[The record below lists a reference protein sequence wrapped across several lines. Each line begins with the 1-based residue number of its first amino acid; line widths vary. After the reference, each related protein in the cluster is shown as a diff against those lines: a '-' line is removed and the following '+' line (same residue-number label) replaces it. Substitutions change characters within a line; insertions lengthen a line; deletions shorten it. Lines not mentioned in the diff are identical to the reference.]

1 MSESD
6 TLRKEVPPLTGT
18 LPPQCR
24 QDLDSLRRFIDQ
36 TAGRSRAGAPV
47 DPGEFREVLL
57 TGATGFLG
65 RFLLRD
71 LLRRNPNLT
80 VTCIVRADD
89 TDHAMSRIRAA
100 LEEAE
105 IQDDEL
111 SPRIRALV
119 GDIHLPR
126 FGQEP
131 SEFADLC
138 RRIDAVY
145 HLAASLT
152 VATPYVALRRTNVF
166 SIRPVLDLCL
176 ATRLKHLFFAS
187 TMGVFPEY
195 FCGFANEYSG
205 SRITHQM
212 QPDVASMKR
221 AFPLGLL
228 GYPWTK
234 VVVEQALLHATRA
247 GVPLALFRLPHANV
261 ASTGFG
267 NADDVAVRTV
277 ASVVD
282 VGRMPE
288 GFTLQWSQAAADV
301 VADTMAAISLNPDR
315 RFTIYHY
322 SEDPPLGHEMQLSDF
337 GLYYRTVPY
346 DTFKRACLAR
356 GERSPLHGFWNL
368 IDHGAPYWF
377 SGDATAPSRRVCNR
391 AVRADCPDPIRWP
404 GAYAMLRRSLDW
416 LHDHR
421 ERWPYRIPESR
432 LDYDNLVRRAESLA
446 REYDVPFDVAF
457 PAWKLEGL
465 RRLVQAVTAPEA
477 GARAERYDYVAFDLT
492 RRLRNNAA
500 LEAER
505 RRHPEIAGQDVR
517 RPVFIVGINR
527 TGTTFLHRLMSR
539 DPRFWTLQGY
549 EYVEPVLAGG
559 DYATLAGSADDPR
572 RAFAQELLDASGI
585 VDMFKGVH
593 HFDVN
598 EPEEDL
604 GLLRMGF
611 AAWGAT
617 VWFHI
622 PDFARWLAGRN
633 MSDSYALHRRAMQ
646 NYTHQRRQRRSGGGG
661 QWVLKTPFH
670 LFELEA
676 LVTTYPD
683 ALFIQTHREPAEFM
697 GSWNSLVD
705 RVRNLSCHPRPPG
718 DLGAEQLEFM
728 SRMLDRAVDFRT
740 RHPELEDRWVDISFY
755 DLVQDPMAVVGHIYE
770 RFGWSLEPG
779 AVAAMDRWLEVQAAR
794 RRGEKRHK
802 YHLADFGLT
811 RADVDSAFSRYRDFL
826 SRGGHRASSIKPSGS

>member
-1 MSESD
+1 MRRMSESD
-6 TLRKEVPPLTGT
+6 TLRREVPPLRGT

-24 QDLDSLRRFIDQ
+24 HDVDSLRRFIDE
-36 TAGRSRAGAPV
+36 ASSRSRASAPV
-47 DPGEFREVLL
+47 GPENFREVLL

-89 TDHAMSRIRAA
+89 ADHALARIRAA
-100 LEEAE
+100 LEEAA

-111 SPRIRALV
+111 APRIRALV

-126 FGQEP
+126 FGLEP
-131 SEFADLC
+131 PQFADLC
-138 RRIDAVY
+138 QRIDAVY

-166 SIRPVLDLCL
+166 SIRAVLDLCL
-176 ATRLKHLFFAS
+176 STRLKHIFFAS

-212 QPDVASMKR
+212 QPDIASMTR

-234 VVVEQALLHATRA
+234 VVVEQALLHAIRA
-247 GVPLALFRLPHANV
+247 GVPVALFRLPHANV

-282 VGRMPE
+282 VEQMPE
-288 GFTLQWSQAAADV
+288 GFTLQWSHAAADV

-322 SEDPPLGHEMQLSDF
+322 AEDPPLGPEMQLADF

-346 DTFKRACLAR
+346 EAFKRACLAR
-356 GERSPLHGFWNL
+356 GERSPLHGFWSL
-368 IDHGAPYWF
+368 IDHGASYWF
-377 SGDATAPSRRVCNR
+377 SGNATEPSLRVCNR
-391 AVRADCPDPIRWP
+391 ALRADCPDPIQWP
-404 GAYAMLRRSLDW
+404 SAYTILQRSLDW
-416 LHDHR
+416 LRANR

-432 LDYDNLVRRAESLA
+432 LDYDKLVRRAESCA
-446 REYDVPFDVAF
+446 RECDVPFDEAF

-465 RRLVQAVTAPEA
+465 RRLVQAVTAPET
-477 GARAERYDYVAFDLT
+477 GARAERYDYIAFDVT
-492 RRLRNNAA
+492 RRLRNNASLA
-500 LEAER
+500 AER
-505 RRHPEIAGQDVR
+505 RRYPAIAEQDVR
-517 RPVFIVGINR
+517 QPVFIVGVNR

-539 DPRFWTLQGY
+539 DQRFWTLRGY

-559 DYATLAGSADDPR
+559 DYVTLAGSADDPR
-572 RAFAQELLDASGI
+572 RALAQELLSASGI
-585 VDMFKGVH
+585 LDMFKGVH

-604 GLLRMGF
+604 GLLRLGF
-611 AAWGAT
+611 SAWGAT
-617 VWFHI
+617 IWFDI
-622 PDFARWLAGRN
+622 PDFARWLAGKD
-633 MSDSYALHRRAMQ
+633 MSESYAFHRRAMQ
-646 NYTHQRRQRRSGGGG
+646 GYTWQRGQQPGGGGG
-661 QWVLKTPFH
+661 QWLLKAPFH
-670 LFELEA
+670 LFELDA
-676 LVTTYPD
+676 LIKTYPD
-683 ALFIQTHREPAEFM
+683 ALFIQTHREPAQFM
-697 GSWNSLVD
+697 GSWASLVD
-705 RVRNLSCHPRPPG
+705 RVRSLSCEPRPPV

-728 SRMLDRAVDFRT
+728 SRMMDGAVSFRT
-740 RHPELEDRWVDISFY
+740 AHPELEDRWMDVSFY
-755 DLVQDPMAVVGHIYE
+755 DLVQDPLAVVGRIYDH
-770 RFGWSLEPG
+770 FGWTLERG
-779 AVAAMDRWLEVQAAR
+779 AVAEMDAWLAEQAKHR
-794 RRGEKRHK
+794 RTEKRHK
-802 YHLADFGLT
+802 YDIADYGLT
-811 RADVDSAFSRYRDFL
+811 REMIDAAFARYHEFV
-826 SRGGHRASSIKPSGS
+826 SERGIRESSL

>member
-1 MSESD
+1 MRHVSESD
-6 TLRKEVPPLTGT
+6 TLRREVPPLTGT

-24 QDLDSLRRFIDQ
+24 HDVDSLRRFIDE
-36 TAGRSRAGAPV
+36 ASSRSRASAPV
-47 DPGEFREVLL
+47 GPEDFREVLL

-89 TDHAMSRIRAA
+89 SDHALARIQLA

-105 IQDDEL
+105 IEHDEL
-111 SPRIRALV
+111 VPRIRALM
-119 GDIHLPR
+119 GDIHSPR
-126 FGQEP
+126 FGLEP
-131 SEFADLC
+131 HLFADLC
-138 RRIDAVY
+138 QRIDAVY

-166 SIRPVLDLCL
+166 SIRGVLDLCL
-176 ATRLKHLFFAS
+176 TTRPKHLFFAS

-205 SRITHQM
+205 SRIAHQV
-212 QPDVASMKR
+212 QPDIASMKR

-247 GVPLALFRLPHANV
+247 GVPVALFRLPHANV

-282 VGRMPE
+282 VRRMPE

-301 VADTMAAISLNPDR
+301 VTDTMAAISLNPDR

-322 SEDPPLGHEMQLSDF
+322 AEDPPLGPEMRLSDF
-337 GLYYRTVPY
+337 GLYYRTVSY
-346 DTFKRACLAR
+346 EAFKRACLAR
-356 GERSPLHGFWNL
+356 GERSPLHGFWGL

-377 SGDATAPSRRVCNR
+377 GGSATAPYHRVCSR
-391 AVRADCPDPIRWP
+391 ALRADCPDPIPWP
-404 GAYAMLRRSLDW
+404 SAYTMLRRSLDW
-416 LHDHR
+416 LRDHR

-432 LDYDNLVRRAESLA
+432 LDYDGLVRRAESLA
-446 REYDVPFDVAF
+446 CEYDVPFDVAF

-465 RRLVQAVTAPEA
+465 RRLVQAVTASEA
-477 GARAERYDYVAFDLT
+477 GARTERYDYIAFDLT
-492 RRLRNNAA
+492 RRLRNNAS

-505 RRHPEIAGQDVR
+505 QRYPEIAEQDVR

-539 DPRFWTLQGY
+539 DPRFWTLRGY

-572 RAFAQELLDASGI
+572 RAFAEELLNASGI
-585 VDMFKGVH
+585 LDMFKGVH

-622 PDFARWLAGRN
+622 PDFARWLAGRD
-633 MSDSYALHRRAMQ
+633 MSESYALHRRAMQ
-646 NYTHQRRQRRSGGGG
+646 SYTYQRRQRPGRREG
-661 QWVLKTPFH
+661 QWVLKAPFH

-676 LVTTYPD
+676 LIKTYPD
-683 ALFIQTHREPAEFM
+683 ALFIQTHREPAQVM

-705 RVRNLSCHPRPPG
+705 RVRSLSCKPRALD
-718 DLGAEQLEFM
+718 DLGLEQLEFM
-728 SRMLDRAVDFRT
+728 SRMLNEAVDFRT
-740 RHPELEDRWVDISFY
+740 SHPELEDRWLDVSFY
-755 DLVQDPMAVVGHIYE
+755 DLVEDPMAVVAHVYD
-770 RFGWSLEPG
+770 RFGWAPEPE
-779 AVAAMDRWLEVQAAR
+779 AVAAMDEWREVQAAHR
-794 RRGEKRHK
+794 QKAKRHK
-802 YHLADFGLT
+802 YDIADYGLT
-811 RADVDSAFSRYRDFL
+811 REMIDAAFARYREFL
-826 SRGGHRASSIKPSGS
+826 SEGDRRASLL

>member
-1 MSESD
+1 MPESD
-6 TLRKEVPPLTGT
+6 TLRREAPPLTGT

-24 QDLDSLRRFIDQ
+24 HDLDSLKRFIDQ
-36 TAGRSRAGAPV
+36 TAGDSPATAPV
-47 DPGEFREVLL
+47 DPSEFREVLL

-65 RFLLRD
+65 RFLLLD
-71 LLRRNPNLT
+71 LLRRNPKLT

-89 TDHAMSRIRAA
+89 ADHALARIHAA

-111 SPRIRALV
+111 APRIRALV

-126 FGQEP
+126 FGLEP
-131 SEFADLC
+131 TRFADLC
-138 RRIDAVY
+138 QRIDAVY

-152 VATPYVALRRTNVF
+152 VATPYVGLRRTNVY

-176 ATRLKHLFFAS
+176 TTRLKHLFFAS

-195 FCGFANEYSG
+195 FCGFANEYSD

-212 QPDVASMKR
+212 QPDIASMTR
-221 AFPLGLL
+221 AFPIGLL

-247 GVPLALFRLPHANV
+247 GVPVALFRLPHANV

-282 VGRMPE
+282 VERMPE
-288 GFTLQWSQAAADV
+288 GFTLQWSHAAADV
-301 VADTMAAISLNPDR
+301 VSDTMAAISLNPDR

-322 SEDPPLGHEMQLSDF
+322 AEDPPLGHEMQLADF
-337 GLYYRTVPY
+337 GLYYGTVPY
-346 DTFKRACLAR
+346 ESFKRACLAR
-356 GERSPLHGFWNL
+356 GERSPLHGFWSL
-368 IDHGAPYWF
+368 IDHGASYWF
-377 SGDATAPSRRVCNR
+377 SGNATEPSLRVCNR
-391 AVRADCPDPIRWP
+391 ALRADCPDPIQWP
-404 GAYAMLRRSLDW
+404 SAYMILQRSLEW
-416 LHDHR
+416 LRANR

-432 LDYDNLVRRAESLA
+432 LDYEKLVRRAESCA
-446 REYDVPFDVAF
+446 REYDVPFDAAF
-457 PAWKLEGL
+457 PPWKLEGL
-465 RRLVQAVTAPEA
+465 RRLVQAVTAPET
-477 GARAERYDYVAFDLT
+477 GARTERYDYIAFDLT
-492 RRLRNNAA
+492 RRFRNNAA

-505 RRHPEIAGQDVR
+505 RRYPEIAEQAVR
-517 RPVFIVGINR
+517 KPVFIVGVNR

-539 DPRFWTLQGY
+539 DPRFWTLRGY

-572 RAFAQELLDASGI
+572 RALAQELLSASGI
-585 VDMFKGVH
+585 LDMFKGVH

-604 GLLRMGF
+604 GLLRLGF

-617 VWFHI
+617 IWFDI
-622 PDFARWLAGRN
+622 PDLARWLAGRD
-633 MSDSYALHRRAMQ
+633 MSQSYAFHRRAMQ
-646 NYTHQRRQRRSGGGG
+646 SYTHQRRQRPGHGAG
-661 QWVLKTPFH
+661 QWVLKAPFH

-676 LVTTYPD
+676 LIRTYPD
-683 ALFIQTHREPAEFM
+683 ALFIQTHREPAQVM
-697 GSWNSLVD
+697 GSWCSLVE
-705 RVRNLSCHPRPPG
+705 RVRRLSCEPG
-718 DLGAEQLEFM
+718 APDDLGAEQLQFM
-728 SRMLDRAVDFRT
+728 SRMLNCAVDFRT
-740 RHPELEDRWVDISFY
+740 SHPELEDRWLDISFY
-755 DLVQDPMAVVGHIYE
+755 DLVENPMAVVAHIYE
-770 RFGWSLEPG
+770 RFGWSLEPK
-779 AVAAMDRWLEVQAAR
+779 AAAAMDHWIEVQAAR

-802 YHLADFGLT
+802 YDLADYGLT
-811 RADVDSAFSRYRDFL
+811 REKVDSAFSRYRDFL
-826 SRGGHRASSIKPSGS
+826 SRGGHRSSLFP

>member
-6 TLRKEVPPLTGT
+6 ALRREVPPLRGT

-24 QDLDSLRRFIDQ
+24 HDVDSLRRFIDE
-36 TAGRSRAGAPV
+36 ASGRSRASAPA
-47 DPGEFREVLL
+47 DPSDFREVLL

-89 TDHAMSRIRAA
+89 SDHALARIQAA
-100 LEEAE
+100 MEEAGT
-105 IQDDEL
+105 QDDEL
-111 SPRIRALV
+111 GPRIRALV

-126 FGQEP
+126 FGLEP
-131 SEFADLC
+131 PQFADLC

-145 HLAASLT
+145 HLAASLS
-152 VATPYVALRRTNVF
+152 VATPYADLSRTNVF
-166 SIRPVLDLCL
+166 SIRSALDLCL
-176 ATRLKHLFFAS
+176 TTRLKHIFFAS
-187 TMGVFPEY
+187 TMGIFPEY
-195 FCGFANEYSG
+195 YCGFANEYSG

-212 QPDVASMKR
+212 QPDIASMMR

-234 VVVEQALLHATRA
+234 VVVEQVLLHATRA
-247 GVPLALFRLPHANV
+247 GVPVALFRLPHTNV

-282 VGRMPE
+282 VERMPE
-288 GFTLQWSQAAADV
+288 GFTLQWSHAAVDV
-301 VADTMAAISLNPDR
+301 VADTLAAISLNPDR

-322 SEDPPLGHEMQLSDF
+322 SEDPPLGHEMQLADL
-337 GLYYRTVPY
+337 GLYYDTVPY
-346 DTFKRACLAR
+346 EAFKRACLAR
-356 GERSPLHGFWNL
+356 GDRSPLHGFWGL

-377 SGDATAPSRRVCNR
+377 SGNATEPSLRVCNR
-391 AVRADCPDPIRWP
+391 ALRADCPDPIQWP
-404 GAYAMLRRSLDW
+404 SAYIILQRSLDW
-416 LHDHR
+416 LRAHR

-432 LDYDNLVRRAESLA
+432 LDYDKLVRRAESCA

-465 RRLVQAVTAPEA
+465 RRLVQAVTAPET
-477 GARAERYDYVAFDLT
+477 GARADRYGYLAFDLT
-492 RRLRNNAA
+492 RRLRNNAS
-500 LEAER
+500 LEAEHR
-505 RRHPEIAGQDVR
+505 RYPEIAEQDVTQ
-517 RPVFIVGINR
+517 PVFIVGVNR

-539 DPRFWTLQGY
+539 DPRFWTLRGF

-572 RAFAQELLDASGI
+572 RPFAEELLSASGI
-585 VDMFKGVH
+585 LDMFKGVH

-611 AAWGAT
+611 SAWGAT
-617 VWFHI
+617 IWFHT
-622 PDFARWLAGRN
+622 PDFARWLAGRD
-633 MSDSYALHRRAMQ
+633 MSESYAFHRRAMQ
-646 NYTHQRRQRRSGGGG
+646 NYTYQRRQRLGRSEG
-661 QWVLKTPFH
+661 QWVLKAPFH
-670 LFELEA
+670 LFELEV
-676 LVTTYPD
+676 LIKTYPD
-683 ALFIQTHREPAEFM
+683 ALFIQTHREPAQVM
-697 GSWNSLVD
+697 GSWCSLVD
-705 RVRNLSCHPRPPG
+705 RIRRLSCEPQSFH

-728 SRMLDRAVDFRT
+728 SRMLNGAVDFRT
-740 RHPELEDRWVDISFY
+740 SHPELEDRWLDVSFY
-755 DLVQDPMAVVGHIYE
+755 DLVEEPMAVVAHIYD
-770 RFGWSLEPG
+770 RFGWSLDPA
-779 AVAAMDRWLEVQAAR
+779 AVAAMDEWREVQAAHR
-794 RRGEKRHK
+794 QKAKRHK
-802 YHLADFGLT
+802 YDIADYGLT
-811 RADVDSAFSRYRDFL
+811 REMIDAAFARYREFL
-826 SRGGHRASSIKPSGS
+826 SEGDRRASLL

>member
-1 MSESD
+1 MPESGA
-6 TLRKEVPPLTGT
+6 LRKEVPPLTGT
-18 LPPQCR
+18 LPPQCGH
-24 QDLDSLRRFIDQ
+24 DLDSLRRFIDQ
-36 TAGRSRAGAPV
+36 TAGRSRASAAV
-47 DPGEFREVLL
+47 DPTDFREVLL

-65 RFLLRD
+65 RFLLLD

-89 TDHAMSRIRAA
+89 ADHAMARIQAA
-100 LEEAE
+100 LDEAE
-105 IQDDEL
+105 IQDDDL
-111 SPRIRALV
+111 SPRIRPLV
-119 GDIHLPR
+119 GDIHLSR
-126 FGQEP
+126 FGLEP

-138 RRIDAVY
+138 QRIDAVY
-145 HLAASLT
+145 HLAASLS
-152 VATPYVALRRTNVF
+152 VATPYAALSRTNVF
-166 SIRPVLDLCL
+166 SIRPVLELCL
-176 ATRLKHLFFAS
+176 TTRLKHLFFAS

-212 QPDVASMKR
+212 QPDIASMKR

-261 ASTGFG
+261 ASSGFG

-282 VGRMPE
+282 VQRMPE

-301 VADTMAAISLNPDR
+301 VSDTMAAISLNPDR

-322 SEDPPLGHEMQLSDF
+322 AEDPPLGHDMQLADF

-346 DTFKRACLAR
+346 EAFKRACLAR

-368 IDHGAPYWF
+368 IDHGASYWF

-391 AVRADCPDPIRWP
+391 ALRADCPDPIRWP
-404 GAYAMLRRSLDW
+404 SPYAMLRRSLDW
-416 LHDHR
+416 LRDHS
-421 ERWPYRIPESR
+421 ELWPYRIPESH
-432 LDYDNLVRRAESLA
+432 LDYDNLVRRAEA
-446 REYDVPFDVAF
+446 CAQEYDVPFDAAF
-457 PAWKLEGL
+457 PAWKLERL
-465 RRLVQAVTAPEA
+465 RRLVQAVTAPET
-477 GARAERYDYVAFDLT
+477 GARTERYDYIAFDLT
-492 RRLRNNAA
+492 RRFRNNAS

-505 RRHPEIAGQDVR
+505 RLHPEIAEQEIT

-539 DPRFWTLQGY
+539 DPRFWTLHGY
-549 EYVEPVLAGG
+549 EYVEPVPAGG
-559 DYATLAGSADDPR
+559 NYATSAGTADDPR
-572 RAFAQELLDASGI
+572 RAFAEELLDAAGI
-585 VDMFKGVH
+585 IDTFKGVH

-604 GLLRMGF
+604 GLLRLGF
-611 AAWGAT
+611 AAWGAAI
-617 VWFHI
+617 WFHI
-622 PDFARWLAGRN
+622 PDFARWLGGRD
-633 MSDSYALHRRAMQ
+633 MTESYAFHRRAMQ
-646 NYTHQRRQRRSGGGG
+646 NYTHQRRQRNRGAG
-661 QWVLKTPFH
+661 QWVLKAPFH

-676 LVTTYPD
+676 LIKTYPD

-705 RVRNLSCHPRPPG
+705 RVRNLSCHPRPAH

-728 SRMLDRAVDFRT
+728 SRMLDCAVDFRT
-740 RHPELEDRWVDISFY
+740 RHPELEDRWVDVSFY
-755 DLVQDPMAVVGHIYE
+755 DLVQDPTAVVGHIYE
-770 RFGWSLEPG
+770 RFGWPLEPE
-779 AVAAMDRWLEVQAAR
+779 AVAAMEHWLEVQAAR

-811 RADVDSAFSRYRDFL
+811 REKVDAAFSRYRDFL
-826 SRGGHRASSIKPSGS
+826 TEGDRRASVL

>member
-1 MSESD
+1 MPESD
-6 TLRKEVPPLTGT
+6 TLRSEVPPLTAT

-24 QDLDSLRRFIDQ
+24 HDLDSLRRFIDE
-36 TAGRSRAGAPV
+36 TASRSRASAPV
-47 DPGEFREVLL
+47 GPADFREVLL

-65 RFLLRD
+65 RFLLGD
-71 LLRRNPNLT
+71 LLRRSPNLA

-89 TDHAMSRIRAA
+89 DDHALARVRAA

-105 IQDDEL
+105 VHDDEFT
-111 SPRIRALV
+111 PRIRALA
-119 GDIHLPR
+119 GDIHLPH
-126 FGQEP
+126 FGLEP
-131 SEFADLC
+131 PRFADLC
-138 RRIDAVY
+138 QRIDAVH
-145 HLAASLT
+145 HLAASLS

-176 ATRLKHLFFAS
+176 TTRLKHIFFAS

-205 SRITHQM
+205 GRITHQM
-212 QPDVASMKR
+212 QPDIASMKR

-247 GVPLALFRLPHANV
+247 GVPVALFRLPHANV
-261 ASTGFG
+261 TSTGFG

-277 ASVVD
+277 AAVVD
-282 VGRMPE
+282 AGRMPE

-322 SEDPPLGHEMQLSDF
+322 AEDPPLGPDMELADF
-337 GLYYRTVPY
+337 GLYYKTVSY
-346 DTFKRACLAR
+346 DAFKRACLSR

-377 SGDATAPSRRVCNR
+377 SGDATAPSHRVCSR
-391 AVRADCPDPIRWP
+391 ALRADCPDPIPWP
-404 GAYAMLRRSLDW
+404 SAYAMLRRSLDW
-416 LHDHR
+416 LRAHR

-446 REYDVPFDVAF
+446 REYDVPFAVAF
-457 PAWKLEGL
+457 PTWKLEGL
-465 RRLVQAVTAPEA
+465 RQLVQAVTAPEA
-477 GARAERYDYVAFDLT
+477 GARTERYDYIAFDLT
-492 RRLRNNAA
+492 RRLRNNAS

-505 RRHPEIAGQDVR
+505 RRYPEIAEQDVK

-539 DPRFWTLQGY
+539 DPRVWTLRGY
-549 EYVEPVLAGG
+549 EYVEPILAGG
-559 DYATLAGSADDPR
+559 DYANLADSADDPR
-572 RAFAQELLDASGI
+572 RAFAEELLNASGI
-585 VDMFKGVH
+585 LDMFKGVH

-611 AAWGAT
+611 SAWGAT

-622 PDFARWLAGRN
+622 PDFARWLARRD
-633 MSDSYALHRRAMQ
+633 MLESYALHHRAMQ
-646 NYTHQRRQRRSGGGG
+646 NYTHQRRQRPGRGEG
-661 QWVLKTPFH
+661 QWVLKAPFH

-676 LVTTYPD
+676 LITTYPD
-683 ALFIQTHREPAEFM
+683 ALFIQTHREPAQVM
-697 GSWNSLVD
+697 GSWNSLVE
-705 RVRNLSCHPRPPG
+705 RVRNLSCNPRAP
-718 DLGAEQLEFM
+718 DELGAEQLEFM
-728 SRMLDRAVDFRT
+728 SRMLNGAVDFRT
-740 RHPELEDRWVDISFY
+740 SHPELEDRWIDVSFY
-755 DLVQDPMAVVGHIYE
+755 DLVEDPMAVVAQVYE
-770 RFGWSLEPG
+770 RLGWSLEPG
-779 AVAAMDRWLEVQAAR
+779 AVAAMEHWREVQAAHR
-794 RRGEKRHK
+794 QTEKRHK
-802 YHLADFGLT
+802 YDIADYGLT
-811 RADVDSAFSRYRDFL
+811 REAIDRAFGRYLEFL
-826 SRGGHRASSIKPSGS
+826 SESGMRESLL

>member
-1 MSESD
+1 MPETN
-6 TLRKEVPPLTGT
+6 TLRSEVPPLTGT

-24 QDLDSLRRFIDQ
+24 HDLDALRRFIDE
-36 TAGRSRAGAPV
+36 ASGRAGAAPPA
-47 DPGEFREVLL
+47 DPADFREVLL

-89 TDHAMSRIRAA
+89 ADHALARVRAA

-105 IQDDEL
+105 IRDDEFV
-111 SPRIRALV
+111 PRIRALA

-126 FGQEP
+126 FGLEP
-131 SEFADLC
+131 AQFVELC
-138 RRIDAVY
+138 QRIDAVY
-145 HLAASLT
+145 HLAASLS

-166 SIRPVLDLCL
+166 SIRAVLDLCL
-176 ATRLKHLFFAS
+176 TTRLKHIFFAS

-195 FCGFANEYSG
+195 FCGFAKEYSG

-212 QPDVASMKR
+212 QPDIASMKR
-221 AFPLGLL
+221 VFPLGML

-247 GVPLALFRLPHANV
+247 GVPVALFRLPHANV

-277 ASVVD
+277 AAVVD
-282 VGRMPE
+282 AGRMPE

-322 SEDPPLGHEMQLSDF
+322 SEDPPLGHEMQLADF
-337 GLYYRTVPY
+337 GLYYKTVTY
-346 DTFKRACLAR
+346 DEFKRACLSR

-377 SGDATAPSRRVCNR
+377 SGDATAPSHRVCSR
-391 AVRADCPDPIRWP
+391 ALEADCPDPIPWP
-404 GAYAMLRRSLDW
+404 SAYAMLRRSLDW
-416 LHDHR
+416 LRAHH

-432 LDYDNLVRRAESLA
+432 LDYDHLLGRAESFA

-465 RRLVQAVTAPEA
+465 RQLVRAVNAPEA
-477 GARAERYDYVAFDLT
+477 GVRTERHDYIAFDLT
-492 RRLRNNAA
+492 RRLRNNAS

-505 RRHPEIAGQDVR
+505 RRYPQIAEQEVR
-517 RPVFIVGINR
+517 RPVFIVGVNR

-539 DPRFWTLQGY
+539 DPRFWTLRGY
-549 EYVEPVLAGG
+549 EYVEPVPAGG
-559 DYATLAGSADDPR
+559 NDASPAGSAEDPR
-572 RAFAQELLDASGI
+572 RAFAEELLNASGI

-604 GLLRMGF
+604 GLLRLGF
-611 AAWGAT
+611 TAWGAT
-617 VWFHI
+617 VWFDI
-622 PDFARWLAGRN
+622 PDFARWLAGKD
-633 MSDSYALHRRAMQ
+633 MSASYAFHRRAMQ
-646 NYTHQRRQRRSGGGG
+646 SYTHQRRQRRRGGEG
-661 QWVLKTPFH
+661 QWVLKAPFH

-676 LVTTYPD
+676 LIATYPD
-683 ALFIQTHREPAEFM
+683 ALFIQTHREPAQFM
-697 GSWNSLVD
+697 GSWCSLVD
-705 RVRNLSCHPRPPG
+705 RVRSLSCQPRPSG

-728 SRMLDRAVDFRT
+728 SRMLDCAVEFRT
-740 RHPELEDRWVDISFY
+740 AHPELEDRWMDVSFY
-755 DLVQDPMAVVGHIYE
+755 DFVEDPMAMVARIYDH
-770 RFGWSLEPG
+770 FGWRLEEE
-779 AVAAMDRWLEVQAAR
+779 AVAAMDAWLEVQAEQR
-794 RRGEKRHK
+794 QREERHK
-802 YHLADFGLT
+802 YDLADFGLT
-811 RADVDSAFSRYRDFL
+811 RDEVDSAFSRYLGFL
-826 SRGGHRASSIKPSGS
+826 SREGHRSPLTP

>member
-1 MSESD
+1 MSESVA
-6 TLRKEVPPLTGT
+6 LPRKVPPLTGT

-24 QDLDSLRRFIDQ
+24 HDVDSLRRFIDE
-36 TAGRSRAGAPV
+36 ASGRSRASAPV
-47 DPGEFREVLL
+47 GPEDFREVLL

-80 VTCIVRADD
+80 VICIVRADD
-89 TDHAMSRIRAA
+89 SDHALARIRAA
-100 LEEAE
+100 MEEAGT
-105 IQDDEL
+105 QDHEL
-111 SPRIRALV
+111 APRIRALV

-126 FGQEP
+126 FGLEP
-131 SEFADLC
+131 SRFADLC

-152 VATPYVALRRTNVF
+152 VATPYTALSRTNVF
-166 SIRPVLDLCL
+166 SIRSVLDLCL
-176 ATRLKHLFFAS
+176 TTRLKHIFFAS
-187 TMGVFPEY
+187 TMGIFPEY

-212 QPDVASMKR
+212 QPDVASMTR

-247 GVPLALFRLPHANV
+247 GVPVALFRLPHTNV

-282 VGRMPE
+282 VERMPE
-288 GFTLQWSQAAADV
+288 GFTLQWSHAAVDV

-315 RFTIYHY
+315 RFTIYQY
-322 SEDPPLGHEMQLSDF
+322 SEDPPLGHELQLADF
-337 GLYYRTVPY
+337 GLYYDTVSY
-346 DTFKRACLAR
+346 EAFKRACLAR

-377 SGDATAPSRRVCNR
+377 SGNATAPSLRVCNR
-391 AVRADCPDPIRWP
+391 ALRADCPDPIRWP
-404 GAYAMLRRSLDW
+404 SAYIILQRSLDW
-416 LHDHR
+416 LRAHR
-421 ERWPYRIPESR
+421 KRWPYRIPESR
-432 LDYDNLVRRAESLA
+432 LDYDKLVRRAESCA
-446 REYDVPFDVAF
+446 REYDVPFDAAF
-457 PAWKLEGL
+457 PGWKLEGL
-465 RRLVQAVTAPEA
+465 RRLVQAVTAPET
-477 GARAERYDYVAFDLT
+477 GARAERYDYLAFDLT
-492 RRLRNNAA
+492 RRLRNNAS

-505 RRHPEIAGQDVR
+505 RRYPEIAEQDIT
-517 RPVFIVGINR
+517 RPVFIVGVNR

-539 DPRFWTLQGY
+539 DPRFWTLRGY

-572 RAFAQELLDASGI
+572 RPFAEELLNASGI
-585 VDMFKGVH
+585 HDMFKGVH

-611 AAWGAT
+611 SAWG
-617 VWFHI
+617 VIIWFHA
-622 PDFARWLAGRN
+622 PDFARWLAGRD
-633 MSDSYALHRRAMQ
+633 MSESYAFHRRAMQ
-646 NYTHQRRQRRSGGGG
+646 NYTYQRRQRPGRGEG
-661 QWVLKTPFH
+661 QWVLKAPFH
-670 LFELEA
+670 LFELEV
-676 LVTTYPD
+676 LIKTYPD
-683 ALFIQTHREPAEFM
+683 ALFIQTHREPAQFM
-697 GSWNSLVD
+697 GSWCSLVD
-705 RVRNLSCHPRPPG
+705 RIRSLSCEPQAYH

-728 SRMLDRAVDFRT
+728 SRMLNGAVDFRT
-740 RHPELEDRWVDISFY
+740 SHPEMEDRWVDVSFY
-755 DLVQDPMAVVGHIYE
+755 DLVQDPLTAVGHVYE
-770 RFGWSLEPG
+770 RFGWSLEPE
-779 AVAAMDRWLEVQAAR
+779 AVAAMDHWLEVQAAR
-794 RRGEKRHK
+794 RRREERHK
-802 YHLADFGLT
+802 YDLADFGLT
-811 RADVDSAFSRYRDFL
+811 REEVTAAFSRYHDFL
-826 SRGGHRASSIKPSGS
+826 TEGDRRGSVL

>member
-1 MSESD
+1 MSESGA
-6 TLRKEVPPLTGT
+6 LRREVPPLTGT

-24 QDLDSLRRFIDQ
+24 HDVDSLRRFIDE
-36 TAGRSRAGAPV
+36 AHGRSRASAPV
-47 DPGEFREVLL
+47 GPEDFREVLL

-65 RFLLRD
+65 RFLLLD
-71 LLRRNPNLT
+71 LLRRNPKLT

-89 TDHAMSRIRAA
+89 ADHALARIQAA

-105 IQDDEL
+105 IQEEEL
-111 SPRIRALV
+111 SPRIRALP

-126 FGQEP
+126 FGLEP
-131 SEFADLC
+131 PQFADLC
-138 RRIDAVY
+138 QRIDAVY
-145 HLAASLT
+145 HLAASLS

-166 SIRPVLDLCL
+166 SIRAVLDLCL
-176 ATRLKHLFFAS
+176 ATRLKHIFFAS

-195 FCGFANEYSG
+195 SCGFANEYSG

-212 QPDVASMKR
+212 QPDLASMKR

-234 VVVEQALLHATRA
+234 VVVEQALLHATRV
-247 GVPLALFRLPHANV
+247 GVPVALFRLPHANV

-277 ASVVD
+277 AAVVD
-282 VGRMPE
+282 AGRMPE

-337 GLYYRTVPY
+337 GLYYKTVSY
-346 DTFKRACLAR
+346 KAFKRACMSR
-356 GERSPLHGFWNL
+356 GEQSPLHGFWNL

-377 SGDATAPSRRVCNR
+377 SGDATAPSHRVCSR
-391 AVRADCPDPIRWP
+391 ALQADCPGPIEWP
-404 GAYAMLRRSLDW
+404 SPYAMLRRSLDW
-416 LHDHR
+416 LRAHR

-432 LDYDNLVRRAESLA
+432 LDYNHLVRRAESFA
-446 REYDVPFDVAF
+446 SEYDVPFDVAF
-457 PAWKLEGL
+457 PTWKLEGL
-465 RRLVQAVTAPEA
+465 QQLVQAVTAPEA
-477 GARAERYDYVAFDLT
+477 GARDERYDYVAFDLT
-492 RRLRNNAA
+492 RRLRNNAS
-500 LEAER
+500 LEAQHR
-505 RRHPEIAGQDVR
+505 RYPEIAEQDVG

-539 DPRFWTLQGY
+539 DPRFWTLRGY
-549 EYVEPVLAGG
+549 EYVEPVPAGG
-559 DYATLAGSADDPR
+559 DYATLADSAEDPR
-572 RAFAQELLDASGI
+572 RDFAEELLNASGI

-611 AAWGAT
+611 SAWGAT

-622 PDFARWLAGRN
+622 PDFGRWLAGKD
-633 MSDSYALHRRAMQ
+633 MSESYAFHRRAMQ
-646 NYTHQRRQRRSGGGG
+646 SYTHQRRHERSSGEG
-661 QWVLKTPFH
+661 QWVLKAPFH
-670 LFELEA
+670 LLELEA
-676 LVTTYPD
+676 LIATYPD
-683 ALFIQTHREPAEFM
+683 ALFIQTHREPAQFM
-697 GSWNSLVD
+697 GSWCSLVD
-705 RVRNLSCHPRPPG
+705 RVRNLSCEPRPPD

-728 SRMLDRAVDFRT
+728 SRMLDCAVEFRSK
-740 RHPELEDRWVDISFY
+740 HPELEDRWMDVSFY
-755 DLVQDPMAVVGHIYE
+755 DFVEDPVAMVARIYD
-770 RFGWSLEPG
+770 RFGWPLEEES
-779 AVAAMDRWLEVQAAR
+779 VVAMDEWLEVQADKR
-794 RRGEKRHK
+794 RSEERHK
-802 YHLADFGLT
+802 YDLADFGLT
-811 RADVDSAFSRYRDFL
+811 RDKVDDAFARYLRFV
-826 SRGGHRASSIKPSGS
+826 SERGLRESQL

>member
-1 MSESD
+1 MRHVSESGA
-6 TLRKEVPPLTGT
+6 LRREVPPLRGT
-18 LPPQCR
+18 LPPQC
-24 QDLDSLRRFIDQ
+24 QHDVDSLRRFIDE
-36 TAGRSRAGAPV
+36 TSNRSRAGAPV
-47 DPGEFREVLL
+47 GAENFREVLL

-65 RFLLRD
+65 RFLLTD

-89 TDHAMSRIRAA
+89 SDHALARIQAA

-111 SPRIRALV
+111 APRIRALV

-126 FGQEP
+126 FGLAPLQ
-131 SEFADLC
+131 FADLC
-138 RRIDAVY
+138 QRIDAVY

-166 SIRPVLDLCL
+166 SIRSVLDLCL
-176 ATRLKHLFFAS
+176 TTRLKHIFFAS

-212 QPDVASMKR
+212 QPDIASMTR

-247 GVPLALFRLPHANV
+247 GVPVALFRLPHANV

-282 VGRMPE
+282 VEQMPE
-288 GFTLQWSQAAADV
+288 GFTLQWSHAAADV

-322 SEDPPLGHEMQLSDF
+322 AEDPPLGPEMQLADF
-337 GLYYRTVPY
+337 GLYYSTVPY
-346 DTFKRACLAR
+346 EAFKRACLAR
-356 GERSPLHGFWNL
+356 GERSPLHGFWSL
-368 IDHGAPYWF
+368 IDHGASYWF
-377 SGDATAPSRRVCNR
+377 SGNATEPSLRVCNR
-391 AVRADCPDPIRWP
+391 ALRADCPDPIQWP
-404 GAYAMLRRSLDW
+404 SAYTILQRSLDW
-416 LHDHR
+416 LR
-421 ERWPYRIPESR
+421 ANRVRWPYRIPESR
-432 LDYDNLVRRAESLA
+432 LDYDKLVRRAESCA

-465 RRLVQAVTAPEA
+465 RRLVRAVSAPET
-477 GARAERYDYVAFDLT
+477 GARVERYDYIAFDLT
-492 RRLRNNAA
+492 RRFRNNAS

-505 RRHPEIAGQDVR
+505 RRCPEIAEQDVR
-517 RPVFIVGINR
+517 QPVFIVGVNR

-539 DPRFWTLQGY
+539 DPRFWTLRGY

-572 RAFAQELLDASGI
+572 RALAEELLSASGI
-585 VDMFKGVH
+585 LDMFKGVH

-604 GLLRMGF
+604 GLLRLGF

-617 VWFHI
+617 IWFNI
-622 PDFARWLAGRN
+622 PDFARWLADRD
-633 MSDSYALHRRAMQ
+633 MSESYAFHRRAMQ
-646 NYTHQRRQRRSGGGG
+646 SYTHQRRQRPVRGPG
-661 QWVLKTPFH
+661 QWVLKAPFH

-676 LVTTYPD
+676 LIKTYPD
-683 ALFIQTHREPAEFM
+683 ALFIQTHREPAQVM
-697 GSWNSLVD
+697 GSWCSLVE
-705 RVRNLSCHPRPPG
+705 RVRRLSCEPG
-718 DLGAEQLEFM
+718 APHDLGAEQLGFM
-728 SRMLDRAVDFRT
+728 SRMLNGAVDFRT
-740 RHPELEDRWVDISFY
+740 SHPELEDRWLDVSFY
-755 DLVQDPMAVVGHIYE
+755 DLVEDPMAVVAHIYD
-770 RFGWSLEPG
+770 RFGWGLEPE
-779 AVAAMDRWLEVQAAR
+779 AVAAMDEWREVQAAHR
-794 RRGEKRHK
+794 QKEKRHR
-802 YHLADFGLT
+802 YDIADYGLT
-811 RADVDSAFSRYRDFL
+811 REMIDLAFGRYLDFL
-826 SRGGHRASSIKPSGS
+826 SGSGKRASLL

>member
-1 MSESD
+1 MAESG
-6 TLRKEVPPLTGT
+6 TLRQEVPPLAGP

-24 QDLDSLRRFIDQ
+24 HDLESLRRFIDE
-36 TAGRSRAGAPV
+36 TARRSRANAPV
-47 DPGEFREVLL
+47 VPTDFREVLL

-89 TDHAMSRIRAA
+89 SDHALARIQAA

-105 IQDDEL
+105 ISDDEL
-111 SPRIRALV
+111 APRIRALV

-126 FGQEP
+126 FGLEP
-131 SEFADLC
+131 SRFADLC
-138 RRIDAVY
+138 QRIDAVY
-145 HLAASLT
+145 HLAASLS
-152 VATPYVALRRTNVF
+152 VATPYVGLRRTNVF
-166 SIRPVLDLCL
+166 SIRGVLELCL
-176 ATRLKHLFFAS
+176 TMRLKHLFFAS

-195 FCGFANEYSG
+195 FCGFAKEYSG

-212 QPDVASMKR
+212 QPDIASMKR

-234 VVVEQALLHATRA
+234 VVVEQALLYATRA
-247 GVPLALFRLPHANV
+247 GVPVALFRLPHANV

-277 ASVVD
+277 AAVVD
-282 VGRMPE
+282 SGRMPE

-322 SEDPPLGHEMQLSDF
+322 AEDPPVGPEMQLSDF
-337 GLYYRTVPY
+337 GLYYKTVHY
-346 DTFKRACLAR
+346 EAFKRACLAR
-356 GERSPLHGFWNL
+356 GERSPLHGFWSL

-377 SGDATAPSRRVCNR
+377 GGAATAPSRRVCSR
-391 AVRADCPDPIRWP
+391 ALRADCPDPIPWP
-404 GAYAMLRRSLDW
+404 SPYAMLRRSLDW
-416 LHDHR
+416 LRAHR

-432 LDYDNLVRRAESLA
+432 LDYDRLVLRAESLA

-465 RRLVQAVTAPEA
+465 RQLVRAVTAPEA
-477 GARAERYDYVAFDLT
+477 GARTERYDYVAFDLT
-492 RRLRNNAA
+492 RRLRNNAS
-500 LEAER
+500 LEAAYRRYPDIAER
-505 RRHPEIAGQDVR
+505 GVR

-539 DPRFWTLQGY
+539 DPRFWALRGY
-549 EYVEPVLAGG
+549 EYVEPVPADG
-559 DYATLAGSADDPR
+559 DYATPAGSAEDPR
-572 RAFAQELLDASGI
+572 RAFAEELLNASGI
-585 VDMFKGVH
+585 VDMFEGVH

-611 AAWGAT
+611 SAWGAT
-617 VWFHI
+617 VWFDI
-622 PDFARWLAGRN
+622 PEFGRWLADN
-633 MSDSYALHRRAMQ
+633 DMSESYAFHHRAMQ
-646 NYTHQRRQRRSGGGG
+646 NYTHQRQRQSGGEG
-661 QWVLKTPFH
+661 QWVLKAPFH

-676 LVTTYPD
+676 LIATYPD
-683 ALFIQTHREPAEFM
+683 ALFIQTHREPAQFM
-697 GSWNSLVD
+697 GSWCSLVD
-705 RVRNLSCHPRPPG
+705 RVRNLSCHPRPSE

-728 SRMLDRAVDFRT
+728 SRMLDCAVEFRT
-740 RHPELEDRWVDISFY
+740 AHPELEDRWTDISFY
-755 DLVQDPMAVVGHIYE
+755 DLVQDPLAVVGRIYDH
-770 RFGWSLEPG
+770 FGWSLEPES
-779 AVAAMDRWLEVQAAR
+779 AAAMETWLAEQAEQR
-794 RRGEKRHK
+794 QTEKRHK
-802 YHLADFGLT
+802 YDIADYGLT
-811 RADVDSAFSRYRDFL
+811 REAIDAAFARYREFV
-826 SRGGHRASSIKPSGS
+826 SERGIRESGL

>member
-1 MSESD
+1 MPESGI
-6 TLRKEVPPLTGT
+6 LRRKVPPLTGT

-24 QDLDSLRRFIDQ
+24 RDLDSLRRFIDQ
-36 TAGRSRAGAPV
+36 AAGHSRASAPV
-47 DPGEFREVLL
+47 APTEFREVLL

-65 RFLLRD
+65 RYLLRD
-71 LLRRNPNLT
+71 LLRRRPNLT

-89 TDHAMSRIRAA
+89 ADHALARIQAALDEAEIHDDEFTSRIRALA
-100 LEEAE
+100 
-105 IQDDEL
+105 
-111 SPRIRALV
+111 
-119 GDIHLPR
+119 GDIHLSR
-126 FGQEP
+126 FGLEP
-131 SEFADLC
+131 PQFADLC
-138 RRIDAVY
+138 KRVDAVY
-145 HLAASLT
+145 HLAASLS
-152 VATPYVALRRTNVF
+152 VATPYLALRRTNVF
-166 SIRPVLDLCL
+166 SIRRVLDLCL
-176 ATRLKHLFFAS
+176 TTRLKHLFFAS

-212 QPDVASMKR
+212 QPDIASMKR

-247 GVPLALFRLPHANV
+247 GVPVALFRLPHANV

-277 ASVVD
+277 AAVVD
-282 VGRMPE
+282 AGRMPE

-322 SEDPPLGHEMQLSDF
+322 AEDPPLGPEMQLSDF

-346 DTFKRACLAR
+346 EAFKRACLAR
-356 GERSPLHGFWNL
+356 GERSPLHGFWSL

-377 SGDATAPSRRVCNR
+377 GGDATAPSRRVCNR
-391 AVRADCPDPIRWP
+391 ALRADSPDPIRWP
-404 GAYAMLRRSLDW
+404 SAYAMLRRSLSW
-416 LHDHR
+416 LRAHR

-432 LDYDNLVRRAESLA
+432 LDYDNLVRRAESCA

-465 RRLVQAVTAPEA
+465 KRLVQAVATPEA
-477 GARAERYDYVAFDLT
+477 GARTERFDYIAFDLT
-492 RRLRNNAA
+492 RRLRNNAS

-505 RRHPEIAGQDVR
+505 RRYPEIAEQDVR

-539 DPRFWTLQGY
+539 DPRFWTLRGY

-572 RAFAQELLDASGI
+572 RAFAEELLNASGI
-585 VDMFKGVH
+585 LDMFKGVH

-622 PDFARWLAGRN
+622 PAFARWLAGRD
-633 MSDSYALHRRAMQ
+633 MSESYALHRRAMQ
-646 NYTHQRRQRRSGGGG
+646 NYTYQRRQRPGSGEG
-661 QWVLKTPFH
+661 QWVLKAPFH
-670 LFELEA
+670 LLELEA
-676 LVTTYPD
+676 LLATYPD
-683 ALFIQTHREPAEFM
+683 ALFIQTHREPAQVM

-705 RVRNLSCHPRPPG
+705 RVRNLSCKPRPPD

-728 SRMLDRAVDFRT
+728 SRMLNCAVDFRT
-740 RHPELEDRWVDISFY
+740 GHPELADRWVDVSFY
-755 DLVQDPMAVVGHIYE
+755 DLVEDPIATVAHIYE
-770 RFGWSLEPG
+770 RFGWSLEPE
-779 AVAAMDRWLEVQAAR
+779 AVAAMDHWIEVQAER

-802 YHLADFGLT
+802 YDLADFGLT
-811 RADVDSAFSRYRDFL
+811 REGVDSAFSRYRDFL
-826 SRGGHRASSIKPSGS
+826 SRGGHRSSLVP

>member
-1 MSESD
+1 MSESVA
-6 TLRKEVPPLTGT
+6 LPSEVPPLTGT

-24 QDLDSLRRFIDQ
+24 HDVDSLRRFIDE
-36 TAGRSRAGAPV
+36 ASGRSRASAPV
-47 DPGEFREVLL
+47 GPEDFREVLL

-71 LLRRNPNLT
+71 LLRRNPKLT

-89 TDHAMSRIRAA
+89 SDHALARIQAA
-100 LEEAE
+100 MEEAG

-111 SPRIRALV
+111 GPRIRGLV

-126 FGQEP
+126 FGLEP
-131 SEFADLC
+131 SQFADLC

-145 HLAASLT
+145 HLAASLS
-152 VATPYVALRRTNVF
+152 VATPYAALSRTNVF
-166 SIRPVLDLCL
+166 SIRSVLDLCL
-176 ATRLKHLFFAS
+176 TTRLKHIFFAS
-187 TMGVFPEY
+187 TMGIFPEY
-195 FCGFANEYSG
+195 YCGFANEYSG

-212 QPDVASMKR
+212 QPDIASMTR

-234 VVVEQALLHATRA
+234 VVVEQVLLHATRA
-247 GVPLALFRLPHANV
+247 SVPVALFRLPHTNV

-282 VGRMPE
+282 VERMPE
-288 GFTLQWSQAAADV
+288 GFTLQWSHAAVDV

-322 SEDPPLGHEMQLSDF
+322 SEDPPLGHEMELADF
-337 GLYYRTVPY
+337 GLYYDTVPY
-346 DTFKRACLAR
+346 EAFKRACLAR
-356 GERSPLHGFWNL
+356 GDRSPLHGFWNL

-377 SGDATAPSRRVCNR
+377 SGNSTEPSLRVCNR
-391 AVRADCPDPIRWP
+391 ALRADCPDPIQWP
-404 GAYAMLRRSLDW
+404 SAYMILQRSLDW
-416 LHDHR
+416 LRAHR

-432 LDYDNLVRRAESLA
+432 LDYDKLVSRAESCA

-465 RRLVQAVTAPEA
+465 RRLVQAVTAPET
-477 GARAERYDYVAFDLT
+477 GARADRYDYIAFDLN
-492 RRLRNNAA
+492 RRLRNNAS

-505 RRHPEIAGQDVR
+505 RRYPEIAEQDITQ
-517 RPVFIVGINR
+517 PVFIVGVNR

-539 DPRFWTLQGY
+539 DPRFWTLRGF

-572 RAFAQELLDASGI
+572 RPFAEELLNASGI
-585 VDMFKGVH
+585 HDMFKGVH

-611 AAWGAT
+611 SAWG
-617 VWFHI
+617 VIIWFHA

-633 MSDSYALHRRAMQ
+633 MSESYAFHRRAMQ
-646 NYTHQRRQRRSGGGG
+646 NYTYQRRQRPGRGEG
-661 QWVLKTPFH
+661 QWVLKAPFH
-670 LFELEA
+670 LFELEV
-676 LVTTYPD
+676 LIKTYPD
-683 ALFIQTHREPAEFM
+683 ALFIQTHREPAQFM
-697 GSWNSLVD
+697 GSWCSLVD
-705 RVRNLSCHPRPPG
+705 RIRSLSCEPQAYH

-728 SRMLDRAVDFRT
+728 SRMLNGAVDFRT
-740 RHPELEDRWVDISFY
+740 SHPAMEDRWVDISFY
-755 DLVQDPMAVVGHIYE
+755 DLVQYPLAVVGHVYE
-770 RFGWSLEPG
+770 RFGWSLDPE
-779 AVAAMDRWLEVQAAR
+779 AIAAMDHWLEVQAAR
-794 RRGEKRHK
+794 RQREERHK
-802 YHLADFGLT
+802 YDLADFGLT
-811 RADVDSAFSRYRDFL
+811 RERVNAAFSRYHDFL
-826 SRGGHRASSIKPSGS
+826 TEGDRRGSVL

>member
-1 MSESD
+1 MPESD
-6 TLRKEVPPLTGT
+6 TLRRGVPPLTGT

-24 QDLDSLRRFIDQ
+24 QDLDSLRRFVDR
-36 TAGRSRAGAPV
+36 TAGRSPASAPV
-47 DPGEFREVLL
+47 DPTDFREVLL

-89 TDHAMSRIRAA
+89 ADHALARIQAT

-105 IQDDEL
+105 IPDDEL
-111 SPRIRALV
+111 APRIRALV

-126 FGQEP
+126 FGLEP
-131 SEFADLC
+131 PRFADLC
-138 RRIDAVY
+138 QRIDAVY

-152 VATPYVALRRTNVF
+152 VATPYLALRRTNVF
-166 SIRPVLDLCL
+166 SIRGVLDLCL
-176 ATRLKHLFFAS
+176 TTRLKHLFFAS

-212 QPDVASMKR
+212 QPDLSSMKR

-247 GVPLALFRLPHANV
+247 GVPVALFRLPHANV

-277 ASVVD
+277 AAVVD

-315 RFTIYHY
+315 RFTVYHY
-322 SEDPPLGHEMQLSDF
+322 SEDPPLGHEMQLADF

-346 DTFKRACLAR
+346 EAFKRACLAR

-377 SGDATAPSRRVCNR
+377 GGNATAPSRLVCNR
-391 AVRADCPDPIRWP
+391 AVNADCPDPVQWP
-404 GAYAMLRRSLDW
+404 SAYTMLRRSLDW
-416 LHDHR
+416 LRAHR

-432 LDYDNLVRRAESLA
+432 LDYDNLVRRAESCA

-457 PAWKLEGL
+457 PAWKLRGL
-465 RRLVQAVTAPEA
+465 GRFVQAVAAPES
-477 GARAERYDYVAFDLT
+477 GARTERYDYVAFDLT
-492 RRLRNNAA
+492 RRLRNNAS
-500 LEAER
+500 LEAEHR
-505 RRHPEIAGQDVR
+505 RYPEIAEQDVK
-517 RPVFIVGINR
+517 RPVFIVGVNR

-539 DPRFWTLQGY
+539 DPRFWTLRGY

-559 DYATLAGSADDPR
+559 DYATRAGSADDPR

-585 VDMFKGVH
+585 LDMFKGVH
-593 HFDVN
+593 PFDVD

-617 VWFHI
+617 VWFDI
-622 PDFARWLAGRN
+622 PDFARWLAGRD
-633 MSDSYALHRRAMQ
+633 MSESYAFHRRAMQ
-646 NYTHQRRQRRSGGGG
+646 SYTWQRRQRPGGGEGG
-661 QWVLKTPFH
+661 QWVLKAPFH

-676 LVTTYPD
+676 LIKTYPD
-683 ALFIQTHREPAEFM
+683 ALFIQTHREPARFM
-697 GSWNSLVD
+697 GSWTSLVD
-705 RVRNLSCHPRPPG
+705 RVRSLSCEPRPPG

-728 SRMLDRAVDFRT
+728 SRMMDGAVSFRT
-740 RHPELEDRWVDISFY
+740 AHPELEDRWADISFY
-755 DLVQDPMAVVGHIYE
+755 DLVQDPLAVVGRIYDH
-770 RFGWSLEPG
+770 FGWTLERQ
-779 AVAAMDRWLEVQAAR
+779 AVAEMDAWLEKQAER
-794 RRGEKRHK
+794 RRTEKRHR
-802 YHLADFGLT
+802 YHIADYGLT
-811 RADVDSAFSRYRDFL
+811 REMIDAAFAPYRKFV
-826 SRGGHRASSIKPSGS
+826 SERGIRESSL